1 MAPTPP
7 SDTRRT
13 AANTTHRIFM
23 DKLCARENCAVTPTQ
38 RRNYQNVSSLR
49 INLSDSEFDAKCRWN
64 FSTRESCATPTHRI
78 SQCDDR
84 ALVKALANAYN
95 PLVQAT

>member
-1 MAPTPP
+1 
-7 SDTRRT
+7 
-13 AANTTHRIFM
+13 M